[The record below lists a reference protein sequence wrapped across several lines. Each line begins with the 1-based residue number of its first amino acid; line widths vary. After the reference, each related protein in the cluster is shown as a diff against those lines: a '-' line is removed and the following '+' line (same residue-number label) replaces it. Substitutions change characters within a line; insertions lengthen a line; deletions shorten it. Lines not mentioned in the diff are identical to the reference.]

1 MRNVEEFCYS
11 IREFDYDQNTLKEC
25 MNNMPAIF
33 EKWTPFARKLES
45 REDLYPSKQKEI
57 EDPVMK
63 MLGMINGKP
72 IFPGLE
78 GYYEMKCP
86 EFLDDPYIKSLKD
99 RINLPIEPHNC
110 AFVKIPAGFNLR
122 PHKDINRKCAIHF
135 PLDFD
140 AAPTLFFD
148 DRKDTQPK
156 YAHVHSCP
164 AILNILEVHGVD
176 NTDQPDRYCLQ
187 FSLYEPYNKVVDM
200 VKDGTFWTN

>member
-1 MRNVEEFCYS
+1 MRNVQEFCYS

-33 EKWTPFARKLES
+33 EMWTPFARKLES
-45 REDLYPSKQKEI
+45 KEDLYPSKQKEI

-187 FSLYEPYNKVVDM
+187 FSLYESYNKVVDM